1 MSKILFKNA
10 RLRSSPE
17 LTEILAEDGFIT
29 KIGKTD
35 GKSEGAEIID
45 LGGRLVCEPYCD
57 PHIHL
62 DYVFTAQ
69 SFQQNETGTLF
80 DGIASW
86 SESKGSLSKE
96 VLKERAKKGL
106 KEQLVGG
113 TQYIRTHVDVTD
125 PKLTGLQAMLELRD
139 EMKDLAEIQ
148 IVAFP
153 QEGMYS
159 YKGGAELVEEALKMG
174 ADCVGAIPHFEYTS
188 EMGAKSVKKAVQ
200 LAVKY
205 DKLVDIHCDET
216 DDEMSRFVE
225 LLAYEAMDNGI
236 GKKTA
241 ASHTC
246 AMGSYNNA
254 YAFKLF
260 KLLKKSEINFI
271 SCPTENIHLQGRYDA
286 YPKRRG
292 LTRVKEML
300 DDGINVC
307 FAQDSICD
315 PWYPLGNGNLMY
327 VLDAGFHIC
336 HLTSPQYMSHA
347 LDLISSNGAKTMN
360 LGERY
365 FLKEGNPANFIVIDA
380 QNDFDALRNRAGVY
394 ASIKNGKALFIKKPT
409 EFAEETFSK
418 YGL

>member
-1 MSKILFKNA
+1 MAVYKNA
-10 RLRSSPE
+10 RLRGSTG
-17 LTEILAEDGFIT
+17 LTDILVEDGIFK
-29 KIGKTD
+29 KIGKLTEEEAAGQDVTD
-35 GKSEGAEIID
+35 LKGK
-45 LGGRLVCEPYCD
+45 LVCEPYCD

-62 DYVFTAQ
+62 DYVFTAE
-69 SFQQNETGTLF
+69 SFSENGTGTLF

-86 SESKGSLSKE
+86 SESKSELSE
-96 VLKERAKKGL
+96 GEIAERARAGL
-106 KEQLVGG
+106 REQILGG

-125 PKLTGLQAMLELRD
+125 PKLTGLKAMLKLRA
-139 EMKDLAEIQ
+139 EMADLAEIQ

-188 EMGAKSVKKAVQ
+188 EMGAKSVKKAVE

-205 DKLVDIHCDET
+205 DKLVDVHCDET
-216 DDEMSRFVE
+216 DDEESRFVE

-236 GKKTA
+236 GERTT

-260 KLLKKSEINFI
+260 KLLKRSGLNFI
-271 SCPTENIHLQGRYDA
+271 SCPTENIHLQGRYDT

-292 LTRVKEML
+292 LTRVKELL

-336 HLTSPQYMSHA
+336 HLTAPEYMKKA
-347 LDLISSNGAKTMN
+347 LDLISRNGAKTLH
-360 LGERY
+360 LGESYYIR
-365 FLKEGNPANFIVIDA
+365 EGNPASFIVIDA
-380 QNDFDALRNRAGVY
+380 ENDFDALRNRAGAVM
-394 ASIKNGKALFIKKPT
+394 SVRKGRVLFEKKPV
-409 EFAEETFSK
+409 EYSRNILSE
-418 YGL
+418 YGI

>member
-1 MSKILFKNA
+1 MALFKNA
-10 RLRSSPE
+10 HLRGCSE
-17 LTEILAEDGFIT
+17 LTDILIKDGKISS
-29 KIGKTD
+29 IGKTD
-35 GKSEGAEIID
+35 KTDEETID
-45 LGGRLVCEPYCD
+45 LQGRLVCEPYCD

-62 DYVFTAQ
+62 DYVFTAA
-69 SFQQNETGTLF
+69 SFGENSTGTLF

-86 SESKGSLSKE
+86 SDSKSTLTPE
-96 VLKERAKKGL
+96 IIKERAKKGL
-106 KEQLVGG
+106 LEQILGG

-125 PKLTGLQAMLELRD
+125 PKLTGLKAMLELR
-139 EMKDLAEIQ
+139 EEVKDYADIQ

-159 YKGGAELVEEALKMG
+159 YKGGEELIEEALKMG
-174 ADCVGAIPHFEYTS
+174 ADCIGAIPHFEYTA
-188 EMGAKSVKKAVQ
+188 EMGTKSVKKAIE

-216 DDEMSRFVE
+216 DDDMSRFVE
-225 LLAYEAMDNGI
+225 VLAYEAMDNGI
-236 GKKTA
+236 GEKTT

-260 KLLKKSEINFI
+260 KLLKRSGINFI
-271 SCPTENIHLQGRYDA
+271 SCPTENIHLQGRYDV

-300 DDGINVC
+300 DDDINVC

-336 HLTSPQYMSHA
+336 HLTAPQYMNRA
-347 LDLISSNGAKTMN
+347 LDLITANGAKTLN
-360 LGERY
+360 LGESY
-365 FLKEGNPANFIVIDA
+365 FLKENNPANFIVIDA
-380 QNDFDALRNRAGVY
+380 KNDFDALRNRAQVLM
-394 ASIKNGKALFIKKPT
+394 SVRNGKILFQKEAPSFKG
-409 EFAEETFSK
+409 EMLGDHFEMK
-418 YGL
+418 

>member
-1 MSKILFKNA
+1 MALYKNA
-10 RLRSSPE
+10 KLRNGN
-17 LTEILAEDGFIT
+17 TVDILVKDGKIA
-29 KIGKTD
+29 KIGAVSAEEAD
-35 GKSEGAEIID
+35 SEEVTD
-45 LGGRLVCEPYCD
+45 LGGKLVCEPYCD

-69 SFQQNETGTLF
+69 SFGENTTGTLF

-86 SESKGSLSKE
+86 SDSKSGLTAE
-96 VLKERAKKGL
+96 VIKERAKKGL
-106 KEQLVGG
+106 REQILGG
-113 TQYIRTHVDVTD
+113 TQYIRTHIDVTD
-125 PKLTGLQAMLELRD
+125 PNLTGLKAMLELRE

-159 YKGGAELVEEALKMG
+159 YKGGAELVEEGLKMG
-174 ADCVGAIPHFEYTS
+174 ADCVGAIPHFEYTA
-188 EMGAKSVKKAVQ
+188 ELGTKSVKKAVE

-205 DKLVDIHCDET
+205 DKMVDVHCDET
-216 DDEMSRFVE
+216 DDDMSRFVE
-225 LLAYEAMDNGI
+225 VLAYEAMDNGI
-236 GKKTA
+236 GSRTT

-260 KLLKKSEINFI
+260 KLLKKSGVNFI

-286 YPKRRG
+286 YPIRRG

-300 DDGINVC
+300 DDDINVC

-336 HLTSPQYMSHA
+336 HLTAPEYMSRA
-347 LDLISSNGAKTMN
+347 LDLISCNGAKTMS
-360 LGERY
+360 LGDRY
-365 FLKEGNPANFIVIDA
+365 YLKEGNPANFIVIDA
-380 QNDFDALRNRAGVY
+380 DSDFDALRNRAGVLM
-394 ASIKNGKALFIKKPT
+394 SVRNGKVLFQKKPM
-409 EFAEETFSK
+409 EFEKELLSSH
-418 YGL
+418 GL

>member
-1 MSKILFKNA
+1 MALYKNA
-10 RLRSSPE
+10 KLRNGKSAD
-17 LTEILAEDGFIT
+17 ILVKDGKIA
-29 KIGKTD
+29 KIGAV
-35 GKSEGAEIID
+35 SAEEAAGEEVTD
-45 LGGRLVCEPYCD
+45 LGGKLVCEPYCD

-69 SFQQNETGTLF
+69 SFGENTTGTLF

-86 SESKGSLSKE
+86 SDSKSGLTADIIKD
-96 VLKERAKKGL
+96 RARRGL
-106 KEQLVGG
+106 REQILGG
-113 TQYIRTHVDVTD
+113 TQYIRTHIDVTD
-125 PKLTGLQAMLELRD
+125 PNLIGLKAMLELRE

-159 YKGGAELVEEALKMG
+159 YKGGAELVEEGLKMG

-188 EMGAKSVKKAVQ
+188 ELGTKSVKKAVE

-205 DKLVDIHCDET
+205 DKLVDVHCDET
-216 DDEMSRFVE
+216 DDDMSRFVE
-225 LLAYEAMDNGI
+225 VLAYEAMDNGI
-236 GKKTA
+236 GSRTT

-260 KLLKKSEINFI
+260 KLLKKSGVNFI

-286 YPKRRG
+286 YPIRRG

-300 DDGINVC
+300 DDDINVC

-336 HLTSPQYMSHA
+336 HLTAPEYMNRA
-347 LDLISSNGAKTMN
+347 LDLISCNGARTMN
-360 LGERY
+360 LGDRY
-365 FLKEGNPANFIVIDA
+365 FLKEGNPASFIVIDA
-380 QNDFDALRNRAGVY
+380 SSDFDALRNRAGVLM
-394 ASIKNGKALFIKKPT
+394 SVRNGNVLFQKKPL
-409 EFAEETFSK
+409 EFEKEMLTAH
-418 YGL
+418 GL

>member
-1 MSKILFKNA
+1 MNKRLFKNA
-10 RLRSSPE
+10 RLRVSSE
-17 LTEILAEDGFIT
+17 LTDILVEDGVIT
-29 KIGKTD
+29 EIGKSDNDQTD
-35 GKSEGAEIID
+35 LETVD

-96 VLKERAKKGL
+96 VLKERAKRGL
-106 KEQLVGG
+106 REQIVGG

-125 PKLTGLQAMLELRD
+125 PKLTGLQAMLELRE

-188 EMGAKSVKKAVQ
+188 EMGARSVKKAVE

-216 DDEMSRFVE
+216 DDDMSRFVE
-225 LLAYEAMDNGI
+225 LLAFEAMDNGI
-236 GKKTA
+236 GERTA

-260 KLLKKSEINFI
+260 KLLKKSGINFI
-271 SCPTENIHLQGRYDA
+271 SCPTENIHLQGRYDV

-336 HLTSPQYMSHA
+336 HLTSPKYMSRA
-347 LDLISSNGAKTMN
+347 LDLISVNGARTLN
-360 LGERY
+360 IGGRY
-365 FLKEGNPANFIVIDA
+365 FLKKGNSASFIAIDA
-380 QNDFDALRNRAGVY
+380 QSDFDALRNRAGVY
-394 ASIKNGKALFIKKPT
+394 ASVKDGRIIFIKKPA
-409 EFAEETFSK
+409 EFAEESLSEF
-418 YGL
+418 GI

>member
-1 MSKILFKNA
+1 MAVYKNA
-10 RLRSSPE
+10 RLRGSAG
-17 LTEILAEDGFIT
+17 LTDILVEDGVFR
-29 KIGKTD
+29 KIGKLTD
-35 GKSEGAEIID
+35 EEINGQDVTNLKGK
-45 LGGRLVCEPYCD
+45 LVCEPYCD

-62 DYVFTAQ
+62 DYVFTAE
-69 SFQQNETGTLF
+69 SFSENGTGTLF

-86 SESKGSLSKE
+86 SESKSGLSE
-96 VLKERAKKGL
+96 REITERARAGL
-106 KEQLVGG
+106 REQILGG

-125 PKLTGLQAMLELRD
+125 PKLTGLKAMLKLRA
-139 EMKDLAEIQ
+139 EMADLAEIQ

-188 EMGAKSVKKAVQ
+188 EMGAKSVKKAVE

-216 DDEMSRFVE
+216 DDEASRFVE

-236 GKKTA
+236 GEKTT

-260 KLLKKSEINFI
+260 KLLKRSGLNFI
-271 SCPTENIHLQGRYDA
+271 SCPTENIHLQGRYDT

-292 LTRVKEML
+292 LTRVKELL
-300 DDGINVC
+300 DEGINVC

-336 HLTSPQYMSHA
+336 HLTAPEYMKKA
-347 LDLISSNGAKTMN
+347 LDLISRNGAKTLH
-360 LGERY
+360 LGDEYYIR
-365 FLKEGNPANFIVIDA
+365 EGNPASFIVIDA
-380 QNDFDALRNRAGVY
+380 ENDFDALRNRAGAVM
-394 ASIKNGKALFIKKPT
+394 SVRKGKVLFEKKPV
-409 EFAEETFSK
+409 EYSRNILSE
-418 YGL
+418 YGI

>member
-1 MSKILFKNA
+1 MALYKNA
-10 RLRSSPE
+10 KLRNGK
-17 LTEILAEDGFIT
+17 TVDILVKDGKIA
-29 KIGKTD
+29 KIGAVSAEEAD
-35 GKSEGAEIID
+35 SEEVTD
-45 LGGRLVCEPYCD
+45 LGGKLVCEPYCD

-69 SFQQNETGTLF
+69 SFGENTTGTLF

-86 SESKGSLSKE
+86 SDSKSGLTADII
-96 VLKERAKKGL
+96 KERAKKGL
-106 KEQLVGG
+106 REQILGG
-113 TQYIRTHVDVTD
+113 TQYIRTHIDVTD
-125 PKLTGLQAMLELRD
+125 PNLTGLKAMLELRE

-159 YKGGAELVEEALKMG
+159 YKGGAELVEEGLKMG
-174 ADCVGAIPHFEYTS
+174 ADCVGAIPHFEYTA
-188 EMGAKSVKKAVQ
+188 ELGTKSVKKAVE

-205 DKLVDIHCDET
+205 DKMVDVHCDET
-216 DDEMSRFVE
+216 DDDMSRFVE
-225 LLAYEAMDNGI
+225 VLAYEAMDNGI
-236 GKKTA
+236 GSRTT

-260 KLLKKSEINFI
+260 KLLKKSGVNFI

-286 YPKRRG
+286 YPIRRG

-300 DDGINVC
+300 DDDINVC

-336 HLTSPQYMSHA
+336 HLTAPEYMSRA
-347 LDLISSNGAKTMN
+347 LDLISCNGAKTMS
-360 LGERY
+360 LGDRY
-365 FLKEGNPANFIVIDA
+365 YLKEGNPANFIVIDA
-380 QNDFDALRNRAGVY
+380 DSDFDALRNRAGVLM
-394 ASIKNGKALFIKKPT
+394 SVRNGKVLFQKKPM
-409 EFAEETFSK
+409 EFEKELLSSH
-418 YGL
+418 GL

>member
-1 MSKILFKNA
+1 MALYKNA
-10 RLRSSPE
+10 KLRNGK
-17 LTEILAEDGFIT
+17 TADILVRDGKIA
-29 KIGKTD
+29 KIGAV
-35 GKSEGAEIID
+35 SAEEASGEEVTD
-45 LGGRLVCEPYCD
+45 LGGKLVCEPYCD

-62 DYVFTAQ
+62 DYVFTTQ
-69 SFQQNETGTLF
+69 SFGENTTGTLF

-86 SESKGSLSKE
+86 SDSKSGLTAE
-96 VLKERAKKGL
+96 IIKERARKGL
-106 KEQLVGG
+106 REQILGG
-113 TQYIRTHVDVTD
+113 TQYIRTHIDVTD
-125 PKLTGLQAMLELRD
+125 PNLTGLKAMLELRE

-159 YKGGAELVEEALKMG
+159 YKGGAELVEEGLKMG
-174 ADCVGAIPHFEYTS
+174 ADCVGAIPHFEYTA
-188 EMGAKSVKKAVQ
+188 ELGTKSVKKAVE

-205 DKLVDIHCDET
+205 DKLVDVHCDET
-216 DDEMSRFVE
+216 DDDMSRFVE
-225 LLAYEAMDNGI
+225 VLAYEAMDNGI
-236 GKKTA
+236 GNRTT

-260 KLLKKSEINFI
+260 KLLKKSGVNFI

-286 YPKRRG
+286 YPIRRG

-300 DDGINVC
+300 DDDINVC

-336 HLTSPQYMSHA
+336 HLTAPEYMSRA
-347 LDLISSNGAKTMN
+347 LDLISCNGAKTMS
-360 LGERY
+360 LGDRY
-365 FLKEGNPANFIVIDA
+365 FLKEGNPASFIVIDA
-380 QNDFDALRNRAGVY
+380 GSDFDALRNRAGVLM
-394 ASIKNGKALFIKKPT
+394 SVRNGKVLFKKKPM
-409 EFAEETFSK
+409 EFEKELLSSH
-418 YGL
+418 GL

>member
-1 MSKILFKNA
+1 MALYKNA
-10 RLRSSPE
+10 KLRNGKSAD
-17 LTEILAEDGFIT
+17 ILVKDGKIA
-29 KIGKTD
+29 KIGAV
-35 GKSEGAEIID
+35 SAEEAAGEEVTD
-45 LGGRLVCEPYCD
+45 LGGKLVCEPYCD

-69 SFQQNETGTLF
+69 SFGENTTGTLF

-86 SESKGSLSKE
+86 SDSKSGLTADII
-96 VLKERAKKGL
+96 KERARRGL
-106 KEQLVGG
+106 REQILGG
-113 TQYIRTHVDVTD
+113 TQYIRTHIDVTD
-125 PKLTGLQAMLELRD
+125 PNLTGLKAMLELRE

-159 YKGGAELVEEALKMG
+159 YKGGAELVEEGLKMG

-188 EMGAKSVKKAVQ
+188 ELGTKSVKKAVE

-205 DKLVDIHCDET
+205 DKLVDVHCDET
-216 DDEMSRFVE
+216 DDDMSRFVE
-225 LLAYEAMDNGI
+225 VLAYEAMDNGI
-236 GKKTA
+236 GSRTT

-254 YAFKLF
+254 YGFKLF
-260 KLLKKSEINFI
+260 KLLKKSGVNFI

-286 YPKRRG
+286 YPIRRG

-300 DDGINVC
+300 DDDINVC

-336 HLTSPQYMSHA
+336 HLTAPEYMNRA
-347 LDLISSNGAKTMN
+347 LDLISCNGARTMN
-360 LGERY
+360 LGDRY
-365 FLKEGNPANFIVIDA
+365 FLKEGNPASFIVIDA
-380 QNDFDALRNRAGVY
+380 ASDFDALRNRAGVLM
-394 ASIKNGKALFIKKPT
+394 SVRNGNVLFRKKPV
-409 EFAEETFSK
+409 EFEKEMLTAH
-418 YGL
+418 GL

>member
-1 MSKILFKNA
+1 MALYKNA
-10 RLRSSPE
+10 KLRNGK
-17 LTEILAEDGFIT
+17 TADILVRDGKIA
-29 KIGKTD
+29 KIGAV
-35 GKSEGAEIID
+35 SAEEASGEEVTD
-45 LGGRLVCEPYCD
+45 LGGKLVCEPYCD

-69 SFQQNETGTLF
+69 SFGENTTGTLF

-86 SESKGSLSKE
+86 SDSKSGLTAE
-96 VLKERAKKGL
+96 IIKERARKGL
-106 KEQLVGG
+106 REQILGG
-113 TQYIRTHVDVTD
+113 TQYIRTHIDVTD
-125 PKLTGLQAMLELRD
+125 PNLTGLKAMLELRE

-159 YKGGAELVEEALKMG
+159 YKGGAELVEEGLKMG
-174 ADCVGAIPHFEYTS
+174 ADCVGAIPHFEYTA
-188 EMGAKSVKKAVQ
+188 ELGTKSVKKAVE

-205 DKLVDIHCDET
+205 DKLVDVHCDET
-216 DDEMSRFVE
+216 DDDMSRFIEV
-225 LLAYEAMDNGI
+225 LAYEAMDNGI
-236 GKKTA
+236 GSRTT

-260 KLLKKSEINFI
+260 KLLKKSGVNFI
-271 SCPTENIHLQGRYDA
+271 SCPTENIHLQGRYDT
-286 YPKRRG
+286 YPIRRG

-300 DDGINVC
+300 DDDINVC

-336 HLTSPQYMSHA
+336 HLTAPEYMSRA
-347 LDLISSNGAKTMN
+347 LDLISCNGAKTMS
-360 LGERY
+360 LGDRY
-365 FLKEGNPANFIVIDA
+365 FLKEGNPASFIVIDA
-380 QNDFDALRNRAGVY
+380 GSDFDALRNRAGVLM
-394 ASIKNGKALFIKKPT
+394 SVRNGKVLFKKKPM
-409 EFAEETFSK
+409 EFEKELLSSH
-418 YGL
+418 GL

>member
-1 MSKILFKNA
+1 MALYKNA
-10 RLRSSPE
+10 KLRNGKSAD
-17 LTEILAEDGFIT
+17 ILVKDGKIA
-29 KIGKTD
+29 KIGAV
-35 GKSEGAEIID
+35 SAEEAAGEEVTD
-45 LGGRLVCEPYCD
+45 LGGKLVCEPYCD

-69 SFQQNETGTLF
+69 SFGENTTGTLF

-86 SESKGSLSKE
+86 SDSKSGLTADII
-96 VLKERAKKGL
+96 KERARRGL
-106 KEQLVGG
+106 REQILGG
-113 TQYIRTHVDVTD
+113 TQYIRTHIDVTD
-125 PKLTGLQAMLELRD
+125 PNLIGLKAMLELRE

-159 YKGGAELVEEALKMG
+159 YKGGAELVEEGLKMG

-188 EMGAKSVKKAVQ
+188 ELGTKSVKKAVE

-205 DKLVDIHCDET
+205 DKLVDVHCDET
-216 DDEMSRFVE
+216 DDDMSRFVE
-225 LLAYEAMDNGI
+225 VLAYEAMDNGI
-236 GKKTA
+236 GSRTT

-260 KLLKKSEINFI
+260 KLLKKSGVNFI
-271 SCPTENIHLQGRYDA
+271 SCPTENIHLQGRYDT
-286 YPKRRG
+286 YPIRRG

-300 DDGINVC
+300 DDDINVC

-336 HLTSPQYMSHA
+336 HLTAPEYMNRA
-347 LDLISSNGAKTMN
+347 LDLISCNGARTMN
-360 LGERY
+360 LGDRY
-365 FLKEGNPANFIVIDA
+365 FLKEGNPASFIVIDA
-380 QNDFDALRNRAGVY
+380 SSDFDALRNRAGVLM
-394 ASIKNGKALFIKKPT
+394 SVRNGNVLFRKKPV
-409 EFAEETFSK
+409 EFEKEMLTAH
-418 YGL
+418 GL

>member
-1 MSKILFKNA
+1 MALYKNA
-10 RLRSSPE
+10 KLRNGKSAD
-17 LTEILAEDGFIT
+17 ILVKDGKIA
-29 KIGKTD
+29 KIGAV
-35 GKSEGAEIID
+35 SAEEAAGEEVTD
-45 LGGRLVCEPYCD
+45 LGGKLVCEPYCD

-69 SFQQNETGTLF
+69 SFGENTTGTLF

-86 SESKGSLSKE
+86 SDSKSGLTADII
-96 VLKERAKKGL
+96 KERARRGL
-106 KEQLVGG
+106 REQILGG
-113 TQYIRTHVDVTD
+113 TQYIRTHIDVTD
-125 PKLTGLQAMLELRD
+125 PNLIGLKAMLELRE

-159 YKGGAELVEEALKMG
+159 YKGGAELVEEGLKMG

-188 EMGAKSVKKAVQ
+188 ELGTKSVKKAVE

-205 DKLVDIHCDET
+205 DKLVDVHCDET
-216 DDEMSRFVE
+216 DDDMSRFVE
-225 LLAYEAMDNGI
+225 VLAYEAMDNGI
-236 GKKTA
+236 GSRTT

-260 KLLKKSEINFI
+260 KLLKKSGVNFI

-286 YPKRRG
+286 YPIRRG

-300 DDGINVC
+300 DDDINVC

-336 HLTSPQYMSHA
+336 HLTAPEYMNRA
-347 LDLISSNGAKTMN
+347 LDLISCNGARTMN
-360 LGERY
+360 LGDRY
-365 FLKEGNPANFIVIDA
+365 FLKEGNPASFIVIDA
-380 QNDFDALRNRAGVY
+380 SSDFDALRNRAGVLM
-394 ASIKNGKALFIKKPT
+394 SVRNGNVLFRKKPV
-409 EFAEETFSK
+409 EFEKKMLTAH
-418 YGL
+418 GL

>member
-1 MSKILFKNA
+1 
-10 RLRSSPE
+10 R
-17 LTEILAEDGFIT
+17 
-29 KIGKTD
+29 KIGKLTD
-35 GKSEGAEIID
+35 EEINGQDVTNLKGK
-45 LGGRLVCEPYCD
+45 LVCEPYCD

-62 DYVFTAQ
+62 DYVFTAE
-69 SFQQNETGTLF
+69 SFSENGTGTLF

-86 SESKGSLSKE
+86 SESKSGLSE
-96 VLKERAKKGL
+96 REITERARAGL
-106 KEQLVGG
+106 REQILGG

-125 PKLTGLQAMLELRD
+125 PKLTGLKAMLKLRA
-139 EMKDLAEIQ
+139 EMADLAEIQ

-188 EMGAKSVKKAVQ
+188 EIGAKSVKKAVE

-216 DDEMSRFVE
+216 DDEASRFVE

-236 GKKTA
+236 GEKTT

-260 KLLKKSEINFI
+260 KLLKRSGLNFI
-271 SCPTENIHLQGRYDA
+271 SCPTENIHLQGRYDT

-292 LTRVKEML
+292 LTRVKELL
-300 DDGINVC
+300 DEGINVC

-336 HLTSPQYMSHA
+336 HLTAPEYMKKA
-347 LDLISSNGAKTMN
+347 LDLISRNGAKTLH
-360 LGERY
+360 LGDEYYIR
-365 FLKEGNPANFIVIDA
+365 EGNPASFIVIDA
-380 QNDFDALRNRAGVY
+380 ENDFDALRNRAGAVM
-394 ASIKNGKALFIKKPT
+394 SVRKGKVLFEKRPVEYSRNILS
-409 EFAEETFSK
+409 E
-418 YGL
+418 YGI

>member
-1 MSKILFKNA
+1 MSLFKNA
-10 RLRSSPE
+10 RLRGSNE
-17 LTEILAEDGFIT
+17 LTDILAVNGT
-29 KIGKTD
+29 VKSIGKINQSD
-35 GKSEGAEIID
+35 YPNEEIYDLNGK
-45 LGGRLVCEPYCD
+45 LVCEPYCD

-69 SFQQNETGTLF
+69 SFGQNQTGTLF

-86 SESKGSLSKE
+86 SESKSTLSKPI
-96 VLKERAKKGL
+96 LKERAKKGL
-106 KEQLVGG
+106 REQILGG
-113 TQYIRTHVDVTD
+113 TQYIRTHIDVTD
-125 PKLTGLQAMLELRD
+125 PKLTALEVMLELR
-139 EMKDLAEIQ
+139 EEVKDFADIQ

-159 YKGGAELVEEALKMG
+159 YKDGDKLVEEALKMG
-174 ADCVGAIPHFEYTS
+174 ADCAGAIPHFEYTS
-188 EMGAKSVKKAVQ
+188 ELGAKSVKKAVE

-205 DKLVDIHCDET
+205 NKTVDVHCDET

-236 GKKTA
+236 GEKTT

-254 YAFKLF
+254 FTFKLF
-260 KLLKKSEINFI
+260 KLLKKSGINFI
-271 SCPTENIHLQGRYDA
+271 SCPTENIHLQGRYDT

-300 DDGINVC
+300 DEGLNVC

-336 HLTSPQYMSHA
+336 HLTSPEYMTKA
-347 LDLISSNGAKTMN
+347 LDLISKNGAKTLC
-360 LGERY
+360 LGDEY
-365 FLKEGNPANFIVIDA
+365 CLKEGNKANFIVIDA
-380 QNDFDALRNRAGVY
+380 ESDFDALRNRAGVLM
-394 ASIKNGKALFIKKPT
+394 SVRNGKVIFEKKQT
-409 EFAEETFSK
+409 EFKTEYLSAA
-418 YGL
+418 GL

>member
-1 MSKILFKNA
+1 MALYKNA
-10 RLRSSPE
+10 KLRNGK
-17 LTEILAEDGFIT
+17 TVDILVKDGKIA
-29 KIGKTD
+29 KIGAV
-35 GKSEGAEIID
+35 SAEEASGEEVTD
-45 LGGRLVCEPYCD
+45 LGGKLVCEPYCD

-69 SFQQNETGTLF
+69 SFGENTTGTLF

-86 SESKGSLSKE
+86 SDSKSGLTAE
-96 VLKERAKKGL
+96 IIKERAKKGL
-106 KEQLVGG
+106 REQILGG
-113 TQYIRTHVDVTD
+113 TQYIRTHIDVTD
-125 PKLTGLQAMLELRD
+125 PNLTGLKAMLELRE

-159 YKGGAELVEEALKMG
+159 YKGGAELVEEGLKMG
-174 ADCVGAIPHFEYTS
+174 ADCVGAIPHFEYTA
-188 EMGAKSVKKAVQ
+188 ELGTKSVKKAVE

-205 DKLVDIHCDET
+205 DKMVDVHCDET
-216 DDEMSRFVE
+216 DDDMSRFVE
-225 LLAYEAMDNGI
+225 VLAYEAMDNGI
-236 GKKTA
+236 GSRTT

-260 KLLKKSEINFI
+260 KLLKKSGVNFI

-286 YPKRRG
+286 YPIRRG

-300 DDGINVC
+300 DDDINVC

-336 HLTSPQYMSHA
+336 HLTAPEYMSRA
-347 LDLISSNGAKTMN
+347 LDLISCNGAKTMS
-360 LGERY
+360 LGDRY
-365 FLKEGNPANFIVIDA
+365 YLKEGNPANFIVIDA
-380 QNDFDALRNRAGVY
+380 DSDFDALRNRAGVLM
-394 ASIKNGKALFIKKPT
+394 SVRNGKVLFQKKPM
-409 EFAEETFSK
+409 EFEKELLSSH
-418 YGL
+418 GL

>member
-1 MSKILFKNA
+1 MSLFKNA
-10 RLRSSPE
+10 RLRNGSNE
-17 LTEILAEDGFIT
+17 LTDILVTDGII
-29 KIGKTD
+29 KRIGKINESD
-35 GKSEGAEIID
+35 FPDKDVVD
-45 LGGRLVCEPYCD
+45 LGGKLVCEPYCD

-69 SFQQNETGTLF
+69 SFTQNETGTLF

-86 SESKGSLSKE
+86 SESKNTLSKTA
-96 VLKERAKKGL
+96 LKERAKKGL
-106 KEQLVGG
+106 HEQILGG
-113 TQYIRTHVDVTD
+113 TQYIRTHIDVTD
-125 PKLTGLQAMLELRD
+125 PKLTALEVMLELK
-139 EMKDLAEIQ
+139 EEVKDFADIQ

-159 YKGGAELVEEALKMG
+159 YKGGEKLVEEALKMG

-188 EMGAKSVKKAVQ
+188 EMGTKSVKKAVE

-205 DKLVDIHCDET
+205 NKMVDVHCDET

-225 LLAYEAMDNGI
+225 MLAYEAMDNGI
-236 GKKTA
+236 GEKTT

-254 YAFKLF
+254 FAFKLF
-260 KLLKKSEINFI
+260 KLLKKSGINLI
-271 SCPTENIHLQGRYDA
+271 SCPTENIHLQGRYDT

-292 LTRVKEML
+292 LTRVKELL
-300 DDGINVC
+300 DEGINVC

-336 HLTSPQYMSHA
+336 HLTSPQYMSKA
-347 LDLISSNGAKTMN
+347 LDLISKNGAKTLC
-360 LGERY
+360 LGDSY
-365 FLKEGNPANFIVIDA
+365 YIKEGNKANFIVIDA
-380 QNDFDALRNRAGVY
+380 IDDFDALRNRAGVIM
-394 ASIKNGKALFIKKPT
+394 SVRNGKILFEKKPA
-409 EFAEETFSK
+409 EFKEESLSVV
-418 YGL
+418 GL

>member
-1 MSKILFKNA
+1 MLGTRMTA
-10 RLRSSPE
+10 RLE
-17 LTEILAEDGFIT
+17 EVT
-29 KIGKTD
+29 
-35 GKSEGAEIID
+35 D
-45 LGGRLVCEPYCD
+45 LGGKLVCEPYCD

-69 SFQQNETGTLF
+69 SFGENTTGTLF

-86 SESKGSLSKE
+86 SDSKSGLTAE
-96 VLKERAKKGL
+96 IIKERARKGL
-106 KEQLVGG
+106 REQILGG
-113 TQYIRTHVDVTD
+113 TQYIRTHIDVTD
-125 PKLTGLQAMLELRD
+125 PNLTGLKAMLELRE

-159 YKGGAELVEEALKMG
+159 YKGGTELVEEGLKMG
-174 ADCVGAIPHFEYTS
+174 ADCVGAIPHFEYTA
-188 EMGAKSVKKAVQ
+188 ELGTKSVKKAVE

-205 DKLVDIHCDET
+205 DKLVDVHCDET
-216 DDEMSRFVE
+216 DDDMSRFVE
-225 LLAYEAMDNGI
+225 VLAYEAMDNGI
-236 GKKTA
+236 GSRTT

-260 KLLKKSEINFI
+260 KLLKKSGVNFI
-271 SCPTENIHLQGRYDA
+271 SCPTENIHLQGRYDF
-286 YPKRRG
+286 YPIRRG

-300 DDGINVC
+300 DDDINVC

-336 HLTSPQYMSHA
+336 HLTAPEYMSRA
-347 LDLISSNGAKTMN
+347 LDLISCNGAKTMS
-360 LGERY
+360 LGDRY
-365 FLKEGNPANFIVIDA
+365 FLKEGNPASFIVIDA
-380 QNDFDALRNRAGVY
+380 GSDFDALRNRAGVLM
-394 ASIKNGKALFIKKPT
+394 SVRNGKVLFKKKPM
-409 EFAEETFSK
+409 ELEKELLSSH
-418 YGL
+418 GL

>member
-1 MSKILFKNA
+1 MALYKNA
-10 RLRSSPE
+10 KLRNGK
-17 LTEILAEDGFIT
+17 TADILVMDGKIA
-29 KIGKTD
+29 KIGAV
-35 GKSEGAEIID
+35 SAEEASGEEVTD
-45 LGGRLVCEPYCD
+45 LGGKLVCEPYCD

-69 SFQQNETGTLF
+69 SFGENTTGTLF

-86 SESKGSLSKE
+86 SDSKSGLTAE
-96 VLKERAKKGL
+96 IIKERARKGL
-106 KEQLVGG
+106 REQILGG
-113 TQYIRTHVDVTD
+113 TQYIRTHIDVTD
-125 PKLTGLQAMLELRD
+125 PNLTGLKAMLELRE

-159 YKGGAELVEEALKMG
+159 YKGGAELVEEGLKMG
-174 ADCVGAIPHFEYTS
+174 ADCVGAIPHFEYTA
-188 EMGAKSVKKAVQ
+188 ELGTKSVKKAVE

-205 DKLVDIHCDET
+205 DKLVDVHCDET
-216 DDEMSRFVE
+216 DDDMSRFVE
-225 LLAYEAMDNGI
+225 VLAYEAMDNGI
-236 GKKTA
+236 GSRTT

-260 KLLKKSEINFI
+260 KLLKKSGVNFI
-271 SCPTENIHLQGRYDA
+271 SCPTENIHLQGRYDF
-286 YPKRRG
+286 YPIRRG

-300 DDGINVC
+300 DDDINVC

-336 HLTSPQYMSHA
+336 HLTAPEYMSRA
-347 LDLISSNGAKTMN
+347 LDLISCNGAKTMS
-360 LGERY
+360 LGDRY
-365 FLKEGNPANFIVIDA
+365 FLKEGNPASFIVIDA
-380 QNDFDALRNRAGVY
+380 GSDFDALRNRAGVLM
-394 ASIKNGKALFIKKPT
+394 SVRNGKVLFKKKPM
-409 EFAEETFSK
+409 EFEKELLSSH
-418 YGL
+418 GL

>member
-1 MSKILFKNA
+1 MALYKNA
-10 RLRSSPE
+10 KLRNGK
-17 LTEILAEDGFIT
+17 TADILVRDGKIA
-29 KIGKTD
+29 KIGAVSAEEASGEVVTDLD
-35 GKSEGAEIID
+35 GK
-45 LGGRLVCEPYCD
+45 LVCEPYCD

-69 SFQQNETGTLF
+69 SFGENTTGTLF

-86 SESKGSLSKE
+86 SDSKSGLTAE
-96 VLKERAKKGL
+96 IIKERARKGL
-106 KEQLVGG
+106 REQILGG
-113 TQYIRTHVDVTD
+113 TQYIRTHIDVTD
-125 PKLTGLQAMLELRD
+125 PNLTGLKAMLELRE

-159 YKGGAELVEEALKMG
+159 YKGGAELVEEGLKMG
-174 ADCVGAIPHFEYTS
+174 ADCVGAIPHFEYTA
-188 EMGAKSVKKAVQ
+188 ELGTKSVKKAVE

-205 DKLVDIHCDET
+205 NKLVDVHCDET
-216 DDEMSRFVE
+216 DDDMSRFVE
-225 LLAYEAMDNGI
+225 VLAYEAMDNGI
-236 GKKTA
+236 GSRTT

-260 KLLKKSEINFI
+260 KLLKKSGVNFI

-286 YPKRRG
+286 YPIRRG

-300 DDGINVC
+300 DDDINVC

-336 HLTSPQYMSHA
+336 HLTAPEYMSRA
-347 LDLISSNGAKTMN
+347 LDLISCNGAKTMS
-360 LGERY
+360 LGDRY
-365 FLKEGNPANFIVIDA
+365 FLKEGNPASFIVIDA
-380 QNDFDALRNRAGVY
+380 GSDFDALRNRAGVLM
-394 ASIKNGKALFIKKPT
+394 SVRNGKVLFKKKPM
-409 EFAEETFSK
+409 EFEKELLLSH
-418 YGL
+418 GL